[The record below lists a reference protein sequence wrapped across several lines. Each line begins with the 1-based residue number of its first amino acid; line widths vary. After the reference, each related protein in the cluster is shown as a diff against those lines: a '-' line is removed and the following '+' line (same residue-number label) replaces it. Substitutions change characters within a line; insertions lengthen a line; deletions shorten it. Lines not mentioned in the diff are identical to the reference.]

1 MATLQ
6 AQFTRVLSS
15 RPRVGIADLIA
26 IVAAILS
33 LLTLTLLLPAG
44 IHLPW

>member
-1 MATLQ
+1 MASLQ
-6 AQFTRVLSS
+6 AQFFRVLSS
-15 RPRVGIADLIA
+15 RPHVGVPDLIA